1 MNLPR
6 SVSCGKEGQRVK
18 NKLTKNLGWKIVSL
32 LASVVIWI
40 LVTAINNP
48 SVTQTYYNIPVELK
62 NTSLIT
68 DAGQVYDVLDNT
80 NVIPRVTIKAPH
92 SVISEI
98 EDEDIIAYADVEEL
112 NDYGK
117 TIPIR
122 LSTKNNFDQ
131 VNSIKG
137 SVETVKLNIE
147 NKKTKTLS
155 LYTDIQGKVG
165 EGYVVSEVK
174 TDQNRIGITGAESKI
189 DSIVLARA
197 EVDISGCTSD
207 IGTSAEVKLYDAEG
221 HQVSND
227 KITQN
232 IRNVGVN
239 VTILETK
246 EIPVS
251 FSVEKNAAPGYSST
265 GVIEANK
272 PTVLLGGKSAILNNI
287 NEIVI
292 PSSVIDI
299 SEQKGTFTTQVNIRN
314 YIPDGLSVVEGTDCI
329 FDVTVYI
336 EAQISKRIAL
346 ETDDIAIRNVPEG
359 FSATI
364 GIEEGTVLE
373 VIGLPV
379 DVNILTAKNVGANV
393 DVTRWMKEQN
403 MADIH
408 EGFYSV
414 PVYFGLSEDVS
425 VLDPIQA
432 TLHIVKKEN

>member
-1 MNLPR
+1 MKNL
-6 SVSCGKEGQRVK
+6 
-18 NKLTKNLGWKIVSL
+18 LTKNLGWKIVSL
-32 LASVVIWI
+32 LASIVIWI
-40 LVTAINNP
+40 LVTAISNP
-48 SVTQTYYNIPVELK
+48 SVTQTYYNIPVELR

-68 DAGQVYDVLDNT
+68 DAGQVYDVLENT

-98 EDEDIIAYADVEEL
+98 DDDDIIAYADVEEL

-117 TIPIR
+117 TIPIK
-122 LSTKNNFDQ
+122 LSTKNYFDQ
-131 VNSIKG
+131 VNSIK
-137 SVETVKLNIE
+137 SSIETVKLNIE

-155 LYTDIQGKVG
+155 LNTLIQGKVG
-165 EGYVVSEVK
+165 EGYVVSDVK
-174 TDQNRIGITGAESKI
+174 TDQNLVRITGPESKI
-189 DSIVLARA
+189 DSVASALA
-197 EVDISGCTSD
+197 EVDVTGFTSD
-207 IGTSAEVKLYDAEG
+207 IGTSAEIRLYDAEG
-221 HQVSND
+221 HQISND
-227 KITQN
+227 KIVQN
-232 IRNVGVN
+232 LRSVGVQ

-246 EIPVS
+246 EIPVV
-251 FSVEKNAAPGYSST
+251 FSVEKNAAQGYSST

-272 PTVLLGGKSAILNNI
+272 PTVLVGGKPAVLKNI
-287 NEIVI
+287 DEIDI
-292 PSSVIDI
+292 PENVIDI

-314 YIPDGLSVVEGTDCI
+314 YLPDGLFVVEGTDCI

-346 ETDDIAIRNVPEG
+346 ETDDISIRNIPDG

-373 VIGLPV
+373 VIGLPG
-379 DVNILTAKNVGANV
+379 DVNILTKNNIGSNV

-403 MADIH
+403 MTDIQ

-414 PVYFGLSEDVS
+414 PVYFGLSEDVT

-432 TLHIVKKEN
+432 TLHIVKKGE